1 MKTFETSRLV
11 SGNRVFPT
19 KIEISNNK
27 VIITK
32 PGVFSK
38 TEKTIP
44 FSKIVSVMVKT
55 PLLNFSSVSI
65 VTETETVKIE
75 GLSKNEVIEIR
86 DSITN

>member
-19 KIEISNNK
+19 KIEISNIK

-75 GLSKNEVIEIR
+75 GLSKNEAIEIR

>member
-19 KIEISNNK
+19 KIEIFTNK
-27 VIITK
+27 LVITK

-65 VTETETVKIE
+65 TTETETIKIE
-75 GLSKNEVIEIR
+75 GLSKNEAIEIR

>member
-75 GLSKNEVIEIR
+75 GLSKNEAIEIR

>member
-19 KIEISNNK
+19 KIEISNSK

-75 GLSKNEVIEIR
+75 GLSKNEAIEIR

>member
-19 KIEISNNK
+19 KIEILTNK
-27 VIITK
+27 LVITK

-65 VTETETVKIE
+65 TTETETIKIE
-75 GLSKNEVIEIR
+75 GLSKNEAIEIR